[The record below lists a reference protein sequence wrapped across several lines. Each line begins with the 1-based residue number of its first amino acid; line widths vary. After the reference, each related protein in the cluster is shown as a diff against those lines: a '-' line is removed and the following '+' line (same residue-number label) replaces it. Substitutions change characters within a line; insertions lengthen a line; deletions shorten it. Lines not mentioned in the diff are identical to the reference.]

1 MIRNLRDIVHEIK
14 HEEFILSR
22 HAYIRSIE
30 RNITIEQIIESAN
43 NIEIIEE
50 YPDDKYSP
58 TCLLLAFT
66 NSNQENLLNPFNQG
80 SDNLIL
86 IQPTTAQNPLSWFLY
101 CPSYQLQKGLKCVF
115 PQGSAHQINN
125 RAKQSFHHTEKA
137 PICHQFCH

>member
-66 NSNQENLLNPFNQG
+66 NSNRPIHMQITIDSSSIMKIITLYEPDT
-80 SDNLIL
+80 DN
-86 IQPTTAQNPLSWFLY
+86 W
-101 CPSYQLQKGLKCVF
+101 
-115 PQGSAHQINN
+115 NN
-125 RAKQSFHHTEKA
+125 NYKTRIKL
-137 PICHQFCH
+137 